1 MQTTSKVE
9 AFCRV
14 GLVGVLS
21 FMLFI
26 SPLARVENDPLGL
39 IKWFVAHCGAV
50 AMLALLI
57 SAWAFAGRVRVFS
70 SPIALPILLMIGLS
84 AASLLWASPR
94 FESVNRM
101 QYILLSWAPFFL
113 CLLAPIDRRMRRIA
127 ALALVLGVSVCSCIG
142 VTQYFGI
149 FETTWQNLPWE
160 PELGKRVFSTMWN
173 PNFLAGLLIL
183 TLPLMLGLA
192 RTAASRWLR
201 ISLLALYYLNFT
213 CLLFTNS
220 WGGWA
225 GFLASL
231 IFLFVAGRRANGRS
245 PEERAPKNR
254 RDENDASVTLNC
266 RWARARLALIV
277 LCIATAMAFFASKGK
292 TVAGTTVGASERVKM
307 WNSTMMVIKRH
318 ACGVGV
324 GNFAVFENE
333 YEHRFIEPLQAT
345 TAEFRK
351 DRDSLLNNSL
361 YCHNEFLETAL
372 ETGFIGL
379 VLLFWFILTIAR
391 LPFGMRSHPPYGQED
406 TEPAAIEARFMAVAV
421 AAGAMAVIAQSI
433 VSYPLRIPTTVT
445 SLAVLLGLFAPR
457 RLLFQCE
464 FRLPWAL
471 KCSVLCLCLIATA
484 HACMA
489 GYRPLDAEALYVR
502 GMKHLL
508 ADKDYAAAR
517 KDYERAIAFGLPRYD
532 VYFRLGEAL
541 LGLNQ
546 FDLALEAYQR
556 ALAIQPYHE
565 YSFFGI
571 AEASRALGRTD
582 AAVANYEKAIEY
594 EPRFLDAYLALA
606 RLQRSKGEAEK
617 AVKTLDAG
625 LKYVPKAR
633 EMALDAAAASCE
645 LGEMKQAE
653 GYLTNLLAAE
663 PSDAVVQ
670 YNLRILQ
677 DAGLNEAAKPSEIA
691 ARMIDSDAAKWLL
704 DLSKTG
710 AIFIQKGKY
719 VAARKEFESIL
730 ARFSGYPPALS
741 NIGTTYI
748 LEGDA
753 AHAENYLL
761 QAISLAPNHASYRAA
776 LADVYASQK
785 RWDAAEEQLLS
796 AQRLDPSN
804 DNIIKRLQWLKQ
816 QQAQARTQPPG
827 SND

>member
-14 GLVGVLS
+14 GFVALLS
-21 FMLFI
+21 LMLFI

-39 IKWFVAHCGAV
+39 IKWFIAHFCAF
-50 AMLALLI
+50 ALLALLI
-57 SAWAFAGRVRVFS
+57 SSWAFAGRVRVFS
-70 SPIALPILLMIGLS
+70 SPIALPILLTIGLS
-84 AASLLWASPR
+84 ALSLIWATPR

-101 QYILLSWAPFFL
+101 RYIVLSWAPFFL

-127 ALALVLGVSVCSCIG
+127 AVSLVAGVSVCSGIG
-142 VTQYFGI
+142 ITQYFGMLQ
-149 FETTWQNLPWE
+149 TVWQKLPWE

-183 TLPLMLGLA
+183 ALPLMLGLA
-192 RTAASRWLR
+192 RTSASRWLR
-201 ISLLALYYLNFT
+201 VLLLALYYLNFV

-225 GFLASL
+225 GYVASL
-231 IFLFVAGRRANGRS
+231 IFLFVAGRRANRRS
-245 PEERAPKNR
+245 PEKPAPKGR
-254 RDENDASVTLNC
+254 RSENDAGLAPS
-266 RWARARLALIV
+266 RDWASARLVLIAI
-277 LCIATAMAFFASKGK
+277 CAATAIAFFASKGK
-292 TVAGTTVGASERVKM
+292 TVAGTTVGMSERVKM

-318 ACGVGV
+318 ALGVGV

-333 YEHRFIEPLQAT
+333 YEHKFIEPLQAT

-379 VLLFWFILTIAR
+379 VLLFWFILTIGR
-391 LPFGMRSHPPYGQED
+391 LPFRNWSHRADFRDDQD
-406 TEPAAIEARFMAVAV
+406 ASAAGDRFTALAV
-421 AAGAMAVIAQSI
+421 AAGAVAIITEGI
-433 VSYPLRIPTTVT
+433 VGYPLRVPTTVT
-445 SLAVLLGLFAPR
+445 SLAAILGLFAPR
-457 RLLFQCE
+457 RLIFQAE

-471 KCSVLCLCLIATA
+471 KCSVLCVCLIVAA
-484 HACMA
+484 YACMA

-532 VYFRLGEAL
+532 VHFRLGESL

-546 FDLALEAYQR
+546 FESALEAYQK
-556 ALAIQPYHE
+556 ALTIQPYHE

-571 AEASRALGRTD
+571 AEASRALGRAD
-582 AAVANYEKAIEY
+582 AAIANYEKAIEY
-594 EPRFLDAYLALA
+594 EPRFLDAYLELG
-606 RLQRSKGEAEK
+606 RLYRSKGEAEK
-617 AVKTLDAG
+617 AIKTLDAG

-633 EMALDAAAASCE
+633 EMALDAAVASSE
-645 LGEMKQAE
+645 LGATKQAE
-653 GYLTNLLAAE
+653 GYLNDLLAAE
-663 PSDAVVQ
+663 PSDAVVL
-670 YNLRILQ
+670 YNLRILR
-677 DAGLNEAAKPSEIA
+677 DAGRNEAAKPSEIA
-691 ARMIDSDAAKWLL
+691 ARMIDSEAAKWLL
-704 DLSKTG
+704 DLSKMG
-710 AIFIQKGKY
+710 AVFIQKGKY

-730 ARFSGYPPALS
+730 TRFSGYPPALS
-741 NIGTTYI
+741 NIATAYF

-753 AHAENYLL
+753 SRAEDYLL
-761 QAISLAPNHASYRAA
+761 QAIGLAPDHASYRAA

-804 DNIIKRLQWLKQ
+804 DNIAKRLQWLKQ
-816 QQAQARTQPPG
+816 QQALTSAPA
-827 SND
+827 D